1 MKVEP
6 NTETNIYLTIKDV
19 SMEATWGSRMGIQIQ
34 GSKADFFEL
43 DQILGNVSIFEFI
56 ADDLHM
62 LLI

>member
-43 DQILGNVSIFEFI
+43 DQILEMSAYFS
-56 ADDLHM
+56 L
-62 LLI
+62 

>member
-19 SMEATWGSRMGIQIQ
+19 SMEATWGSRMGKQIQ

-43 DQILGNVSIFEFI
+43 DQILGNVSIF
-56 ADDLHM
+56 
-62 LLI
+62 